1 MEWKGKSLIGLVL
14 LIVGAVVLLEMLGI
28 HVGNLIG
35 LLFAILLIVYGAKKL
50 SNASSGGQKM
60 WGASVLIFGIL
71 LLIGAA
77 HLFFGVIFAAIIIY
91 AGLRILKSDKRDTYI
106 HEPLTARSK
115 ETAASNQDD
124 FDQEWEKFMKE
135 KF

>member
-1 MEWKGKSLIGLVL
+1 MEWKGKSLLGLVL
-14 LIVGAVVLLEMLGI
+14 LVVGGAVLLEMLGI
-28 HVGNLIG
+28 NVGNLIG

-50 SNASSGGQKM
+50 SNANSGGQKM

-77 HLFFGVIFAAIIIY
+77 HLFFGIIFAAIVIY
-91 AGLRILKSDKRDTYI
+91 IGVRILKNDKGNTYI
-106 HEPLTARSK
+106 HEPLTPHSK
-115 ETAASNQDD
+115 ETAASKQDD

-135 KF
+135 KL